1 MDSFK
6 DETNET
12 KPENL
17 PKFYNYSSILEK
29 GSLLSF
35 AGTILLLISF
45 CSPYWLQS
53 WADTRSP
60 FLNLGLWSV
69 CFYRFRHPKVQLDR
83 IFHGCYPVWGEN
95 LQIISYWM
103 APGWMIFIQV
113 FATGALALVLFS
125 QIISVSLLLRSP
137 LQTVIRYER
146 KLLLIASVLNGIP
159 GLMMIIIIIVFPSY
173 CFNRDYLLYPN
184 YNYVSWSFAMAIASI
199 ICFLA
204 SALLYKQEYDYAVER
219 KEKNLSILYMLNPKL
234 NPNPVFSSEILYVT
248 QADTFL

>member
-12 KPENL
+12 KAENL

-35 AGTILLLISF
+35 AGTILLLISY

-113 FATGALALVLFS
+113 FATGALSLVLFS

-146 KLLLIASVLNGIP
+146 KLLLVASVLNGIP
-159 GLMMIIIIIVFPSY
+159 GLMMIITIIVSSEIIQQFKINCL
-173 CFNRDYLLYPN
+173 CFRCSPHIALTVNTSFIPTTIMFHGALHLQLHHLFVFSLLHYFISRN
-184 YNYVSWSFAMAIASI
+184 MT
-199 ICFLA
+199 
-204 SALLYKQEYDYAVER
+204 LLR
-219 KEKNLSILYMLNPKL
+219 KEKKKI
-234 NPNPVFSSEILYVT
+234 FRFFT
-248 QADTFL
+248 C